1 MIIEE
6 LHPAVGTLVRDID
19 LRTQPTTAEV
29 EQLREAFRT
38 TYLLVVPE
46 QDLTPDQQVSFV
58 SLFGTVRRPN
68 RDGAQHAYISNEREG
83 GLAGDGRLLFHSD
96 GSFFDTPV
104 WALSLYGEEVT
115 KTSPPTV
122 FSNSVRAARTLPDG
136 VRKQLD
142 ELDAVFIHDLSSWD
156 EGHRIREQDL
166 PEDTDRSKIA
176 RAVRPAILKDY
187 EGLPPVLTVNELF
200 TSHFVG
206 LDPDDSEKLRNEV
219 LDHALAEDNLYEH
232 VWNRGDLILWNNVAL
247 QHGRPPHPRDPEP
260 RTLRRVVVT
269 SP

>member
-6 LHPAVGTLVRDID
+6 LSPAVGTLVRDID

-46 QDLTPDQQVSFV
+46 QDLTPEQQVSFV
-58 SLFGTVRRPN
+58 GLFGTLRRPN
-68 RDGAQHAYISNEREG
+68 RDGMQHAYISNDRAD
-83 GLAGDGRLLFHSD
+83 GLAGEGRLLFHSD

-115 KTSPPTV
+115 DVSPPTV
-122 FSNSVRAARTLPDG
+122 FANSVRAASTLPDDL
-136 VRKQLD
+136 REQLD
-142 ELDAVFIHDLSSWD
+142 GLEAVFIHDLSSWD

-166 PEDTDRSKIA
+166 PEDADRSKIA

-187 EGLPPVLTVNELF
+187 EGLPPVLCVNELF
-200 TSHFVG
+200 TSHFMG
-206 LDPDDSEKLRNEV
+206 LEPEDSEKLWGEV
-219 LDHALAEDNLYEH
+219 LQHTLAEDNIYEH
-232 VWNRGDLILWNNVAL
+232 VWKPGDLILWNNVAL
-247 QHGRPPHPRDPEP
+247 QHGRPPHPRHLEP

-269 SP
+269 AP